1 LRQQFR
7 TILRPAYAVPF
18 AKKKQLSRLAGISTD
33 TLRHYERLGVL
44 PKPSRTNAGYRDYP
58 ANSLERVRLIQSA
71 LKVGFSLPELATILR
86 MRDRGEVPC
95 HRVRAIAEHK
105 LQEVKQQIN
114 DLLGMRDQL
123 ERILKDW
130 DARLAR
136 TVKGKP
142 ARLLESLP
150 HDVIG
155 TDSSRLTAKHI
166 RRSRQ

>member
-1 LRQQFR
+1 METVQSGE
-7 TILRPAYAVPF
+7 
-18 AKKKQLSRLAGISTD
+18 LSRLAGISTD

-44 PKPSRTNAGYRDYP
+44 PKPPRTNGGYRDYP

-71 LKVGFSLPELATILR
+71 LKVGFSLPELATILG

-95 HRVRAIAEHK
+95 HRVRAMAEQK
-105 LQEVKQQIN
+105 LRELKQQIN
-114 DLLGMRDQL
+114 DLLRMRDQL

-130 DARLAR
+130 DARLDR
-136 TVKGKP
+136 TGKGKP

-155 TDSSRLTAKHI
+155 TNPTRLTAKHL
-166 RRSRQ
+166 RRSLR

>member
-1 LRQQFR
+1 VKTVQSGE
-7 TILRPAYAVPF
+7 
-18 AKKKQLSRLAGISTD
+18 LSRLAGISTD

-44 PKPSRTNAGYRDYP
+44 PKPPRTNGGYRDYP

-71 LKVGFSLPELATILR
+71 LKVGFSLPELVTILR

-95 HRVRAIAEHK
+95 DKVRAIAGHK

-123 ERILKDW
+123 KRILKDW
-130 DARLAR
+130 DDRLAR
-136 TVKGKP
+136 TGRGKP

-155 TDSSRLTAKHI
+155 INPSRLTAKHM
-166 RRSRQ
+166 RRSRR

>member
-1 LRQQFR
+1 MQSGE
-7 TILRPAYAVPF
+7 
-18 AKKKQLSRLAGISTD
+18 LSRLAGISSD

-44 PKPSRTNAGYRDYP
+44 PKPPRTNGGYRDYP
-58 ANSLERVRLIQSA
+58 ANSLERVQLVQSA

-95 HRVRAIAEHK
+95 KRVRAIAGHK
-105 LQEVKQQIN
+105 LEEVKQQIN
-114 DLLGMRDQL
+114 DLLVIRDQL

-130 DARLAR
+130 DARLTR
-136 TVKGKP
+136 TGNGKP

-155 TDSSRLTAKHI
+155 SNASRLTAKHI
-166 RRSRQ
+166 RRGRL

>member
-1 LRQQFR
+1 VKTVQSGE
-7 TILRPAYAVPF
+7 
-18 AKKKQLSRLAGISTD
+18 LSRLAGISTD

-44 PKPSRTNAGYRDYP
+44 PKPPRTNGGYRDYP

-71 LKVGFSLPELATILR
+71 LKVGFSLPELATILG

-95 HRVRAIAEHK
+95 HRVRAMAEQK
-105 LQEVKQQIN
+105 LRELKQQIN
-114 DLLGMRDQL
+114 DLLRMRDQL

-130 DARLAR
+130 DARLDR
-136 TVKGKP
+136 TGKGKP

-155 TDSSRLTAKHI
+155 TNPTRLTAKHL
-166 RRSRQ
+166 RRSLR

>member
-1 LRQQFR
+1 MQSGE
-7 TILRPAYAVPF
+7 
-18 AKKKQLSRLAGISTD
+18 LSRLAGISTD

-44 PKPSRTNAGYRDYP
+44 PKPPRTNGGYRDYP
-58 ANSLERVRLIQSA
+58 PNSLMRVQLVQSA

-86 MRDRGEVPC
+86 MRDRGVVPC
-95 HRVRAIAEHK
+95 HRVRAIAEQK
-105 LQEVKQQIN
+105 LREVKQQIN

-136 TVKGKP
+136 TGKGKP

-155 TDSSRLTAKHI
+155 INPRRLTAKHL

>member
-1 LRQQFR
+1 MQSGE
-7 TILRPAYAVPF
+7 
-18 AKKKQLSRLAGISTD
+18 LSRLAGISTD

-44 PKPSRTNAGYRDYP
+44 PKPPRTNGGYRDYP

-71 LKVGFSLPELATILR
+71 LKVGFSLPELVTILR

-95 HRVRAIAEHK
+95 DKVRAIAGHK

-123 ERILKDW
+123 KRILKDW
-130 DARLAR
+130 DDRLAR
-136 TVKGKP
+136 TGRGKP

-155 TDSSRLTAKHI
+155 INPSRLTAKHM
-166 RRSRQ
+166 RRSRR

>member
-1 LRQQFR
+1 VKTVQSGE
-7 TILRPAYAVPF
+7 
-18 AKKKQLSRLAGISTD
+18 LSRLAGISAD

-44 PKPSRTNAGYRDYP
+44 PKPPRTNGGYRDYP
-58 ANSLERVRLIQSA
+58 ANSLERVQLVRSA

-95 HRVRAIAEHK
+95 KRVRAIAGHK
-105 LQEVKQQIN
+105 LEEVKQQIN
-114 DLLGMRDQL
+114 DLLVMRDQL

-130 DARLAR
+130 DARLTR
-136 TVKGKP
+136 TGNGEP

-155 TDSSRLTAKHI
+155 SNANRLTAKHI
-166 RRSRQ
+166 RRGRR

>member
-1 LRQQFR
+1 MQSGE
-7 TILRPAYAVPF
+7 
-18 AKKKQLSRLAGISTD
+18 LSRLAGISAD

-44 PKPSRTNAGYRDYP
+44 PKPSRTNVGYRDYP
-58 ANSLERVRLIQSA
+58 ANSLERVRLVQSA

-95 HRVRAIAEHK
+95 QRVRAIAEHK
-105 LQEVKQQIN
+105 LEEVNQQIN
-114 DLLGMRDQL
+114 DLLGVRDQL

-136 TVKGKP
+136 TEKGNP

-155 TDSSRLTAKHI
+155 TNPSRLTAKNLRRI
-166 RRSRQ
+166 RR

>member
-1 LRQQFR
+1 MQSGE
-7 TILRPAYAVPF
+7 
-18 AKKKQLSRLAGISTD
+18 LSRLAGVSSD

-44 PKPSRTNAGYRDYP
+44 PKPPRTNGGYRDYP

-105 LQEVKQQIN
+105 LQDIKQQIN
-114 DLLGMRDQL
+114 DLLSTSDQL

-136 TVKGKP
+136 TGKGKP
-142 ARLLESLP
+142 ALLLESLP
-150 HDVIG
+150 RDVIG
-155 TDSSRLTAKHI
+155 SNASRLTAKHI
-166 RRSRQ
+166 RRGRR

>member
-1 LRQQFR
+1 VQSGE
-7 TILRPAYAVPF
+7 
-18 AKKKQLSRLAGISTD
+18 LSRLAGISSD

-44 PKPSRTNAGYRDYP
+44 PKPPRTNGGYRDYP
-58 ANSLERVRLIQSA
+58 ANSIERVRLVQSA
-71 LKVGFSLPELATILR
+71 LKVGLSLPELATILR

-95 HRVRAIAEHK
+95 HRVRAIAELK
-105 LQEVKQQIN
+105 LREVKQQIN
-114 DLLGMRDQL
+114 DLLRMRNQL

-136 TVKGKP
+136 TGKGKP

-155 TDSSRLTAKHI
+155 TNATRLTAKHL
-166 RRSRQ
+166 RRSLR

>member
-1 LRQQFR
+1 VQSGE
-7 TILRPAYAVPF
+7 
-18 AKKKQLSRLAGISTD
+18 LSRLAGISTD

-44 PKPSRTNAGYRDYP
+44 PKPPRTNGGYRDYA

-71 LKVGFSLPELATILR
+71 LKVGFSLSELATILR
-86 MRDRGEVPC
+86 MRDGGEVPC
-95 HRVRAIAEHK
+95 HRVRAIAEDK
-105 LQEVKQQIN
+105 LREVKQQIN

-136 TVKGKP
+136 TGKGKP

-155 TDSSRLTAKHI
+155 TNPRRLAAKHL
-166 RRSRQ
+166 RRNRR

>member
-1 LRQQFR
+1 VKTVQSGE
-7 TILRPAYAVPF
+7 
-18 AKKKQLSRLAGISTD
+18 LSRLAGISTD

-44 PKPSRTNAGYRDYP
+44 PKPPRTNGGYRDYP

-71 LKVGFSLPELATILR
+71 LKVGFSLPELVTILR

-95 HRVRAIAEHK
+95 DKVRAIAGHK

-123 ERILKDW
+123 KRILKDW
-130 DARLAR
+130 DDRLAR
-136 TVKGKP
+136 TGRGKP

-155 TDSSRLTAKHI
+155 VNPSRLTAKHM
-166 RRSRQ
+166 RRRRR